1 MNAHR
6 PSALVLALAAL
17 AFAGAASAAPASQE
31 DWFGAE
37 PAVQGKPLSRAEV
50 AADLALWDRAGLRGV
65 GEGDRSALADP
76 ANEQRLA
83 EYHRLRSG
91 PEYLAEVRRQGG
103 EDRSVAGQAT
113 AAGGN

>member
-1 MNAHR
+1 MNARR
-6 PSALVLALAAL
+6 PSALILALAAL

-37 PAVQGKPLSRAEV
+37 PAAQGKPLSRAEV
-50 AADLALWDRAGLRGV
+50 AADLALWSRAGLRNV
-65 GEGDRSALADP
+65 GQGDHSFIADP

-83 EYHRLRSG
+83 EYRRLRSG

-103 EDRSVAGQAT
+103 EASTVAGQRT